1 MSGGLPMRLVESA
14 QGGLARLL
22 RMVTEQ
28 ALHYNLHDEQLRQAV
43 EAQAAL
49 LPVCYQQSPVYEL
62 LDNLI
67 KAVLHIRA
75 TYELHDVS
83 DPIGK
88 LQKECPDW
96 EDIFPITLDSQ
107 AAASLIKGLVRSVVS
122 IPPLSR
128 QTPFQILKGLRLR
141 EGANKSLI

>member
-1 MSGGLPMRLVESA
+1 MRLVESA

-96 EDIFPITLDSQ
+96 EDIFPITLDL
-107 AAASLIKGLVRSVVS
+107 SLD
-122 IPPLSR
+122 
-128 QTPFQILKGLRLR
+128 QILIPCAIR
-141 EGANKSLI
+141 SLAARKPSSLLC